1 MTTTAA
7 EVTVST
13 AVATAAATK
22 CHMFKIEGYKRI
34 KAMYGTGKSI
44 DSCRFEAAG
53 RTWRIH
59 FYPDGDNRENAGHAS
74 LFLKLDDD
82 DDDDDAG
89 GNGKRDDKVLVEFK
103 FSLVC
108 HRNGGWPV
116 AAGDQPQS
124 GTLTATFFSNKQGN
138 SKALGYSQFMKR
150 RDLEQSRFLRD
161 DCLAIRCDMAVLDSP
176 VDVKEQAAQAHDL
189 QRLGVACDCK
199 DDACKS
205 YHLRNSSF
213 AFKLREALLK
223 LFLGCFHV

>member
-1 MTTTAA
+1 MSTTTAA

-34 KAMYGTGKSI
+34 KAMYGTGKCM

-53 RTWRIH
+53 RTWRIR

-82 DDDDDAG
+82 DDT
-89 GNGKRDDKVLVEFK
+89 GNGKVLVEFK

-108 HRNGGWPV
+108 HRGGWHT

-124 GTLTATFFSNKQGN
+124 GTLTAT
-138 SKALGYSQFMKR
+138 L
-150 RDLEQSRFLRD
+150 
-161 DCLAIRCDMAVLDSP
+161 I
-176 VDVKEQAAQAHDL
+176 
-189 QRLGVACDCK
+189 
-199 DDACKS
+199 
-205 YHLRNSSF
+205 
-213 AFKLREALLK
+213 
-223 LFLGCFHV
+223 

>member
-1 MTTTAA
+1 MSTTAA

-34 KAMYGTGKSI
+34 KAMYGTGKCI

-53 RTWRIH
+53 RTWRIR

-82 DDDDDAG
+82 DDTG

-108 HRNGGWPV
+108 HRGGWPA

-124 GTLTATFFSNKQGN
+124 GTLTATFSNKGN
-138 SKALGYSQFMKR
+138 NKALGYSQFMKR

-161 DCLAIRCDMAVLDSP
+161 DCLAICCDMAVLDSP
-176 VDVKEQAAQAHDL
+176 VDVKEQAAEAHDL

-199 DDACKS
+199 DDSCKS
-205 YHLRNSSF
+205 YHLRNASF
-213 AFKLREALLK
+213 SFKFREALLK